1 MEDSPRLQRWIEQP
15 PRAVLFDFGGTLD
28 APGVPWKERVLRL
41 YRDEG
46 VDVTAERFDP
56 LFYRADDG
64 LVGTVPVTLS
74 LEDTVRRLVDGID
87 AALGTPDAGP
97 RVAKRFLDD
106 SVATIERHTPLL
118 AALGRHCRLGIVSNF
133 YGNLAT
139 VCAEV
144 GLAALFDVI
153 VDSARVGV
161 TKPDARIFRHALDAL
176 GVAPAATVFVGDS
189 LPRDMG
195 GARALGMPHVWVIE
209 PSAPA
214 ASACCPHDPVI
225 RSLEELQGLLP

>member
-1 MEDSPRLQRWIEQP
+1 MNDSARVERWIEQP

-56 LFYRADDG
+56 VFYRADDA
-64 LVGTVPVTLS
+64 LVGAIPATLS
-74 LEDTVRRLVDGID
+74 LEETVRRLVDGID

-106 SVATIERHTPLL
+106 SVATIERHAPLL
-118 AALGRHCRLGIVSNF
+118 RALRERCRLGIVSNF

-139 VCAEV
+139 VCADTGLGAFFEV
-144 GLAALFDVI
+144 V
-153 VDSARVGV
+153 VDSAHVGV
-161 TKPDARIFRHALDAL
+161 SKPDPRIFRHALDAL
-176 GVAPAATVFVGDS
+176 RVSPADTVFVGDS

-195 GARALGMPHVWVIE
+195 GARELGMPHVWVIE
-209 PSAPA
+209 TSAPA
-214 ASACCPHDPVI
+214 RPACCPHDPVI

>member
-1 MEDSPRLQRWIEQP
+1 MEQP

-28 APGVPWKERVLRL
+28 APGVPWKERMLRL

-46 VDVTAERFDP
+46 VAVTAEAFDP
-56 LFYRADDG
+56 VFYRADDA
-64 LVGTVPVTLS
+64 LVGAIPVTLS

-87 AALGTPDAGP
+87 AALGTSGDGP
-97 RVAKRFLDD
+97 RVAKRFLDA
-106 SVATIERHTPLL
+106 SVATIERHTPVL
-118 AALGRHCRLGIVSNF
+118 AALGRRCPLGIVSNF

-139 VCAEV
+139 VCADV
-144 GLAALFDVI
+144 GLASLFEVI

-176 GVAPAATVFVGDS
+176 GVPPAATVFVGDS

-195 GARALGMPHVWVIE
+195 GARELGMPHVWVIE

-225 RSLEELQGLLP
+225 RSLEELQGLLR